1 MGAAA
6 AGPVDAGQARAD
18 RGNRPPRSEHDAA
31 DCRAHP
37 IPDLGE
43 LKMSR
48 ASNVNTSRVAAAK
61 GVAFSKSPVLAVRLP
76 TWRSRVVLFVL
87 FTAFVGL
94 GARAL
99 WLQGVST
106 QFLQK
111 QGASRYMHTLE
122 MPATRGKITDRDGQV
137 LASSVPVKAIWAI
150 PEDVQE
156 APPAKLKQLAKLLD
170 MTDAELQKKL
180 DSDRSFVYLKRQVE
194 QDIADQI
201 AKLKID
207 GIDTRK
213 EYKRFYPQG
222 EVMTH
227 VVGFTNVEDIGQES
241 MELAQQKNLVG
252 QTGSRRVIKD
262 RLGHIVED
270 IGAKH
275 EPHDGKDLVLSVDS
289 KIQYIAFTQLKGAVE
304 KFKAKAGAAVVL
316 DVHTGEVLAL
326 ANYPS
331 YDPNDRRALT
341 GAQLRNRVMT
351 DSFEP
356 GSTLKPITVALALD
370 KGKVS
375 PHTTIDTGNGR
386 LQILDRNISDTKAH
400 GVITVQQIVEMSSNI
415 GTSKIA
421 LSMPAQDM
429 WEMFTKVGFGQQPK
443 WGFPG
448 AVAGRVRPYKSWRP
462 VEQATMSYGNGISV
476 SLIQLARSYLMFA
489 RDGDTIPLTFQKS
502 TALPAGQPI
511 IKPKTAR
518 DMREML
524 EMVVSGKDGT
534 AKQARIPGYR
544 VGGKTGTAYK
554 VENGRYAMPRKYI
567 GTFVGIV
574 PLSAPRFVI
583 AVMIDEPTQGGHFGG
598 QVAAPT
604 FAKVAENALRA
615 SNVPPDST
623 VTEIVAPAD
632 TGSEAM

>member
-1 MGAAA
+1 MTRAANRATSRASAA
-6 AGPVDAGQARAD
+6 AGA
-18 RGNRPPRSEHDAA
+18 
-31 DCRAHP
+31 
-37 IPDLGE
+37 
-43 LKMSR
+43 
-48 ASNVNTSRVAAAK
+48 RVAASK
-61 GVAFSKSPVLAVRLP
+61 GVSFSQSPVLAVRLP
-76 TWRSRVVLFVL
+76 TWRSRIVLFVL
-87 FTAFVGL
+87 FAAFAALAG
-94 GARAL
+94 RAL
-99 WLQGVST
+99 WLQGLST

-111 QGASRYMHTLE
+111 QGEARYARTIEL
-122 MPATRGKITDRDGQV
+122 PATRGKITDRNGQV
-137 LASSVPVKAIWAI
+137 LASSIPVKAIWAI
-150 PEDVQE
+150 PDDVLQ
-156 APPAKLKQLAKLLD
+156 APPEKLRELARLLD
-170 MTDAELQKKL
+170 MSEADLRKKL
-180 DSDRSFVYLKRQVE
+180 DSDRNFVYLKRQVE
-194 QDIADQI
+194 QDVADQI

-227 VVGFTNVEDIGQES
+227 VVGFTNVEDVGQES
-241 MELAQQKNLVG
+241 MELAQQKTLVG
-252 QTGSRRVIKD
+252 TPGSRRVIKD

-370 KGKVS
+370 KGRVS

-386 LQILDRNISDTKAH
+386 LQILDRPISDTKAH
-400 GVITVQQIVEMSSNI
+400 GVITVQQIIEMSSNI

-462 VEQATMSYGNGISV
+462 VEQATMSYGNGIAV
-476 SLIQLARSYLMFA
+476 SLIQLARSYMMFA
-489 RDGDTIPLTFQKS
+489 RNGDTIPLSFQKVGQ
-502 TALPAGQPI
+502 LPAGQQI
-511 IKPKTAR
+511 IKPQTAR

-534 AKQARIPGYR
+534 AKQAQIPGYR

-567 GTFVGIV
+567 GSFVGIV
-574 PLSAPRFVI
+574 PMSAPRFII

-615 SNVPPDST
+615 MNVPPDST
-623 VTEIVAPAD
+623 VTEIVVPSD
-632 TGSEAM
+632 TGPEAM

>member
-1 MGAAA
+1 MT
-6 AGPVDAGQARAD
+6 RM
-18 RGNRPPRSEHDAA
+18 PPRT
-31 DCRAHP
+31 
-37 IPDLGE
+37 
-43 LKMSR
+43 
-48 ASNVNTSRVAAAK
+48 NVTGGRVAASR
-61 GVAFSKSPVLAVRLP
+61 GVAFSASPVLQVAMP
-76 TWRSRVVLFVL
+76 AWRSRVVLFVL
-87 FTAFVGL
+87 FMAFFAL
-94 GARAL
+94 AARAL
-99 WLQGVST
+99 WLQGMST
-106 QFLQK
+106 DFLQK
-111 QGASRYMHTLE
+111 QGASRYARTLE
-122 MPATRGKITDRDGQV
+122 LPATRGKITDRNGQV

-150 PEDVQE
+150 PDDVQE
-156 APPAKLKQLAKLLD
+156 APKDKLRELAKLLE
-170 MTDAELQKKL
+170 MSDADLRKKL
-180 DSDRSFVYLKRQVE
+180 DSDRNFVYLKRQVE
-194 QDIADQI
+194 QDVADQI

-241 MELAQQKNLVG
+241 MELAQQKTLVG
-252 QTGSRRVIKD
+252 TTGSRRVIKD

-270 IGAKH
+270 IGFIH

-476 SLIQLARSYLMFA
+476 SLIQLARSYMMFA
-489 RDGDTIPLTFQKS
+489 RDGDTIPLSFQKV
-502 TALPAGQPI
+502 TEAPVGQQI
-511 IKPKTAR
+511 IKPQTAA
-518 DMREML
+518 DMRAML
-524 EMVVSGKDGT
+524 ELVVSGPHGS
-534 AKQARIPGYR
+534 AKRAQVAGYR

-554 VENGRYAMPRKYI
+554 VENGKYAMPRKYI
-567 GTFVGIV
+567 GSFVGLA
-574 PLSAPRFVI
+574 PLSAPRFII
-583 AVMIDEPTQGGHFGG
+583 AVMIDEPTGPAHYGG
-598 QVAAPT
+598 QVAAPA
-604 FAKVAENALRA
+604 FAAIATNALRA
-615 SNVPPDST
+615 ANVPPDSS
-623 VTEIVAPAD
+623 VTEIVVPAN
-632 TGSEAM
+632 GGPEAM